1 MMSIDFRALLLN
13 RSLSFNF
20 RRLSHAARKFAG
32 TKCFNVIQ
40 KTVVICGPSGT
51 GKTTMINKL
60 MSDYPN
66 IFEFSISHTTRKP
79 RVGELNGVNYYFV
92 SKEEFSSGAKRG
104 DFIESAEFSGNMYAT
119 SKQAIKEIQ
128 DKGKICILDLEMNG
142 VKQIKRTKNIDPLYI
157 FIKPPSIAELESR
170 LIGRKTETE
179 ESLTKRLKA
188 AKSDLNNRSI
198 TDMFDTVIIN
208 DEVDEAT
215 NQLAKFIFKDIDIED

>member
-1 MMSIDFRALLLN
+1 MSIQLRTLLLN
-13 RSLSFNF
+13 RGLSFKF
-20 RRLSHAARKFAG
+20 RRLSHAARKVAG
-32 TKCFNVIQ
+32 TSCFNIIQ

-66 IFEFSISHTTRKP
+66 VFEFSVSHTTRKP

-92 SKEEFSSGAKRG
+92 SKEEFSLGAKRG
-104 DFIESAEFSGNMYAT
+104 DFIESAEFSGNLYAT

-142 VKQIKRTKNIDPLYI
+142 VKQIKSTKNIDPLYI

-170 LIGRKTETE
+170 LKGRKTETE
-179 ESLTKRLKA
+179 ESLAKRLTA
-188 AKSDLNNRSI
+188 AKSDLNNFSI
-198 TDMFDTVIIN
+198 TNMFDTVIIN
-208 DEVDEAT
+208 DEVGEAT
-215 NQLAKFIFKDIDIED
+215 NQLAKFIFQDIDIED

>member
-1 MMSIDFRALLLN
+1 MSIEFRALLLN
-13 RSLSFNF
+13 RSLSFKF
-20 RRLSHAARKFAG
+20 RRLIHAARKVTG
-32 TKCFNVIQ
+32 TSCFNIIQ

-60 MSDYPN
+60 MADYPN
-66 IFEFSISHTTRKP
+66 IFEFSVSHTTRKP
-79 RVGELNGVNYYFV
+79 RIGELNGVNYHFV
-92 SKEEFSSGAKRG
+92 SKQEFSSGAKRG

-142 VKQIKRTKNIDPLYI
+142 VKQIKRTKNIDPVYI
-157 FIKPPSIAELESR
+157 FIKPPSISELESR
-170 LIGRKTETE
+170 LKGRKTETE
-179 ESLTKRLKA
+179 ESLTKRLSA
-188 AKSDLNNRSI
+188 AKSDLDNHCI

-215 NQLAKFIFKDIDIED
+215 NQLAKFIFQDIDIED